1 MKELLNLSVS
11 GLVGQLTLRRTSFRE
26 ELSKF
31 FEKKKKE
38 ELRADLQDV
47 FLIVYLS
54 FDLWTSRN
62 RHAKTAIFRHYVN
75 KNQQQ
80 RNRPLALRRQSGTH
94 SGENIA
100 NMLKRVINE
109 WGINMERAIII
120 SDTAANN
127 DTNLEALFKVLDLL
141 IGVDEVKA
149 HRVCGFG
156 HIFTL
161 IAKPSS

>member
-1 MKELLNLSVS
+1 
-11 GLVGQLTLRRTSFRE
+11 
-26 ELSKF
+26 
-31 FEKKKKE
+31 
-38 ELRADLQDV
+38 
-47 FLIVYLS
+47 
-54 FDLWTSRN
+54 
-62 RHAKTAIFRHYVN
+62 
-75 KNQQQ
+75 
-80 RNRPLALRRQSGTH
+80 
-94 SGENIA
+94 
-100 NMLKRVINE
+100 MLKRVINE

-120 SDTAANN
+120 SDTAAKN